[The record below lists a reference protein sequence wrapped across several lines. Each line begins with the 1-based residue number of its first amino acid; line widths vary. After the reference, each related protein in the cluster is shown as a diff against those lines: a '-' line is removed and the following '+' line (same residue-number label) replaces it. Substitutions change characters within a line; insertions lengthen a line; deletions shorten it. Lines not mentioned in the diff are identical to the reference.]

1 MIKVSSMEAHKL
13 ARVYE
18 KEVAPHWEGHFV
30 PFLLESFPAEL
41 PRKATLLEMCCATGD
56 LTAEIAARLP
66 EGGRLIAVE
75 DVRELMDLARAKIP
89 ADMRKRVFFK
99 KEQPNALTFA
109 DETYQGVLSPGLPT
123 VYDLADVLAE
133 AVRLLGKDGF
143 VLLGALLSGSFQEL
157 LDIYREVLE
166 KEDLVAAQD
175 NLDSFCG
182 KLPDPPAANRML
194 SAAGLIE
201 CRARARTVSIHFEN
215 GLGLIRSPL
224 VRRHCL
230 EECLG
235 FIKDRGW
242 REGVLAGIVRSLDT
256 YFPKGL
262 DLTLVLGRLEGVKL

>member
-1 MIKVSSMEAHKL
+1 MEAHKL

-41 PRKATLLEMCCATGD
+41 PGKATLLEMSCATGE
-56 LTAEIAARLP
+56 LTTEIAARLP
-66 EGGRLIAVE
+66 ETGRLIAVE
-75 DVRELMDLARAKIP
+75 DVRELMDLARPKIP
-89 ADMRKRVFFK
+89 ADKRKRVFFK
-99 KEQPNALTFA
+99 KERPDALTFA
-109 DETYQGVLSPGLPT
+109 DEAYQGVFCPGLPT
-123 VYDLADVLAE
+123 IYDLPVVLTE

-143 VLLGALLSGSFQEL
+143 VLIGALLSGSFQEL
-157 LDIYREVLE
+157 LDVFREVLE
-166 KEDLVAAQD
+166 KEDLLAAQD
-175 NLDSFCG
+175 KLDAFCAR
-182 KLPDPPAANRML
+182 LPDPPTANRML

-215 GLGLIRSPL
+215 GLDLIGSAL
-224 VRRHCL
+224 VRCHCL

-242 REGVLAGIVRSLDT
+242 REGVLAGIIRSLNT
-256 YFPKGL
+256 YFPEGI